1 MKKLLSLIPAVTML
15 MTLAACGGKDN
26 TETTKD
32 PTMNAAPAS
41 CTDENLDAVFPWLD
55 GFMKG

>member
-1 MKKLLSLIPAVTML
+1 ML

-26 TETTKD
+26 TDTTKD
-32 PTMNAAPAS
+32 PTMNGAPAS

>member
-1 MKKLLSLIPAVTML
+1 ML
-15 MTLAACGGKDN
+15 MTLATCGGNDN

-32 PTMNAAPAS
+32 PTMNGAPAS
-41 CTDENLDAVFPWLD
+41 CTDGNLDAVFPWLD